1 MKRSELYAKVWA
13 MPVLKIAAEVGITGT
28 RIAAI
33 CRQHGIPTPPRGYW
47 AKLSAGKQPPTVP
60 LPSPEA
66 DYEIKVGALPSRPKP
81 SAWVAPGV
89 LLRAAVEAQAEPEPD
104 AASVDECGEP
114 AAPEKR
120 HARFRAPIRPVGPS
134 SPPPAMRIDLELVRA
149 AAAELQGM
157 QAIREL
163 LQAVAA
169 RAVHAPADEAQRT
182 LAWAAAVR
190 EKLEAQDPVAALLRL
205 AAEPPHG
212 SGSGQ

>member
-13 MPVLKIAAEVGITGT
+13 TPVLKIAAEVGITGT

-66 DYEIKVGALPSRPKP
+66 DYEIKVGAPQGRPKP
-81 SAWVAPGV
+81 SAWVAPGL
-89 LLRAAVEAQAEPEPD
+89 LLRPAVEALVDPEPE
-104 AASVDECGEP
+104 AASDDDHLEP
-114 AAPEKR
+114 CVRE
-120 HARFRAPIRPVGPS
+120 ARPKIQRVPARPAGPS
-134 SPPPAMRIDLELVRA
+134 LPPSAVQVDLELVRA

-163 LQAVAA
+163 LQAIAA
-169 RAVHAPADEAQRT
+169 RAVHAPADDAQRI

-190 EKLEAQDPVAALLRL
+190 EKLEAHDPVAALLRL
-205 AAEPPHG
+205 AAEQ
-212 SGSGQ
+212 SQGQSRGP